1 MKPTDIPPK
10 VKKAVWERD
19 SHCCVICGTPLTWHS
34 ANAHVFVRR
43 SHGGLGIEQN
53 IATLCAEH
61 HRAYD
66 QGRDKE
72 SNYIKS
78 ILHDYMHKQYPN
90 LKKEELKQ

>member
-1 MKPTDIPPK
+1 MKPTDITPK

-19 SHCCVICGTPLTWHS
+19 AHCCVICGAPVTWNS

-43 SHGGLGIEQN
+43 SHGGLGIPEN
-53 IATLCAEH
+53 IATLCWGC

-66 QGRDKE
+66 QGKDKE

-78 ILHDYMHKQYPN
+78 ILHEYMHKQYPN
-90 LKKEELKQ
+90 LKIEELK